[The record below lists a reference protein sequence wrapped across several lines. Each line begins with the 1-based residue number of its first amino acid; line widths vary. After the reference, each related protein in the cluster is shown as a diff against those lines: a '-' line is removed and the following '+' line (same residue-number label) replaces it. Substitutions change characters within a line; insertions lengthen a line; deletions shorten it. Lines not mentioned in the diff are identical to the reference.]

1 MTENKPFRKEWTL
14 EKLRNDI
21 ALMEGLEGLE
31 GLEPL
36 KGDIWDK
43 AAETVALL
51 RKELYL
57 VGELDDDEIFIQK
70 RWYIVKSLNYPNM
83 LED

>member
-21 ALMEGLEGLE
+21 AMME

-36 KGDIWDK
+36 TGDKWDK

>member
-21 ALMEGLEGLE
+21 ALME